1 MQWRTKL
8 KAQAHNFGL
17 AQADERGDDLDG
29 SLFRA
34 SLDHA
39 VERFIIRRTAIGIA
53 GTVLLNS
60 ANEDLPRSQHFGPAY
75 GDGQEVRV
83 AKGHIGD
90 RDVVAR
96 GVTGVAGS
104 GHGDVFV
111 SEGRTSD
118 GAQSLIA
125 DNEVVLNIQA
135 LANVQER
142 LPLAS
147 LTA

>member
-1 MQWRTKL
+1 MQWRYQF

-60 ANEDLPRSQHFGPAY
+60 ANEDLLRSQHFGPAY
-75 GDGQEVRV
+75 GDGQEVR
-83 AKGHIGD
+83 AANGHIGD
-90 RDVVAR
+90 RDLVPR
-96 GVTGVAGS
+96 GVTGGGCGPRDAFIS
-104 GHGDVFV
+104 DRRTTHSPHSIIAAYELIGDVY
-111 SEGRTSD
+111 
-118 GAQSLIA
+118 
-125 DNEVVLNIQA
+125 A
-135 LANVQER
+135 LANR
-142 LPLAS
+142 
-147 LTA
+147 